1 MLLYNIQ
8 NANIVLINDYSVN
21 NLPALPLKSTLGEV
35 KELESEFI
43 RKRIT
48 ELRIKKGVSEY
59 KISVDLGHSRS
70 YMQSIVSGRS
80 LPSMAE
86 FLYICKYLGVTPSD
100 FFNEEI
106 ADPALVKKAFA
117 GIAKLSE
124 KDLALLLSL
133 IERFSEK

>member
-1 MLLYNIQ
+1 MDN
-8 NANIVLINDYSVN
+8 
-21 NLPALPLKSTLGEV
+21 
-35 KELESEFI
+35 EFI

-59 KISVDLGHSRS
+59 KMSLDLGHSRS

-100 FFNEEI
+100 FFDEEI
-106 ADPALVKKAFA
+106 DNPALIKKALE
-117 GIAKLSE
+117 GISRLSE
-124 KDLALLLSL
+124 RDLSLLLSL
-133 IERFSEK
+133 IERLCTN

>member
-1 MLLYNIQ
+1 MDN
-8 NANIVLINDYSVN
+8 
-21 NLPALPLKSTLGEV
+21 
-35 KELESEFI
+35 EFI

-59 KISVDLGHSRS
+59 KMSLDLGHSRS

-100 FFNEEI
+100 FFDEEI
-106 ADPALVKKAFA
+106 DNPALIKKALE
-117 GIAKLSE
+117 GISRLSE
-124 KDLALLLSL
+124 RDLSLLLSL
-133 IERFSEK
+133 IAVSYTHLTLPTILLV

>member
-1 MLLYNIQ
+1 MDN
-8 NANIVLINDYSVN
+8 
-21 NLPALPLKSTLGEV
+21 
-35 KELESEFI
+35 EFI

-59 KISVDLGHSRS
+59 KMSLDLGHSRS

-100 FFNEEI
+100 FFDEEI
-106 ADPALVKKAFA
+106 DNPALIKKALE
-117 GIAKLSE
+117 GISRISERDLS
-124 KDLALLLSL
+124 LLLSL
-133 IERFSEK
+133 IERLCTK

>member
-1 MLLYNIQ
+1 MDN
-8 NANIVLINDYSVN
+8 
-21 NLPALPLKSTLGEV
+21 
-35 KELESEFI
+35 EFI

-59 KISVDLGHSRS
+59 KMSLDLGHSRS

-100 FFNEEI
+100 FFDEEI
-106 ADPALVKKAFA
+106 DNPALIKKALE
-117 GIAKLSE
+117 GISRLSE
-124 KDLALLLSL
+124 RDLSRLLSL
-133 IERFSEK
+133 IERLCTK

>member
-1 MLLYNIQ
+1 M
-8 NANIVLINDYSVN
+8 
-21 NLPALPLKSTLGEV
+21 
-35 KELESEFI
+35 KELDNEFI

-59 KISVDLGHSRS
+59 KMSLDLGHSRS

-100 FFNEEI
+100 FFDEEI
-106 ADPALVKKAFA
+106 DNPALIKKALE
-117 GIAKLSE
+117 GISRISERDLS
-124 KDLALLLSL
+124 LLLSL
-133 IERFSEK
+133 IERLCTK

>member
-1 MLLYNIQ
+1 MGN
-8 NANIVLINDYSVN
+8 
-21 NLPALPLKSTLGEV
+21 
-35 KELESEFI
+35 EFI

-59 KISVDLGHSRS
+59 KMSLDLGHSRS

-100 FFNEEI
+100 FFDEEI
-106 ADPALVKKAFA
+106 DNPALIKKALE
-117 GIAKLSE
+117 GISRLSE
-124 KDLALLLSL
+124 RDLSLLLSL
-133 IERFSEK
+133 IERLCTK